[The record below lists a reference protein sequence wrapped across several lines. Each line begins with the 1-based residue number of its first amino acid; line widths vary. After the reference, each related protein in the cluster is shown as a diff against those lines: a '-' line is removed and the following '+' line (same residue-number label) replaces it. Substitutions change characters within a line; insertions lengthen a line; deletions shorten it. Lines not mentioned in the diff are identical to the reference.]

1 MPFNADDTKV
11 YRQDVKTQGN
21 TMSLEERHQLL
32 ERYLPDPKQL
42 RRKPK
47 ERTTRRHGL
56 PRKRVRLFL
65 KDKLHFLLY
74 WLTQF
79 LFGVYLRIR
88 QIHSAIF
95 QKYIAIRHHH
105 HRTPAYI
112 QKDLKNL
119 SRLPEHLSVIL
130 KYDTTTDDGLETLL
144 DEVAELSAWSAAAG
158 IPLLS
163 VYERSG
169 ILKQYMSALQEIVQ
183 QKLVLYFGPPPATP
197 SLHVFAPNLPTLS
210 PLPSIEADA
219 NGASNGDQN
228 PNTNRRLSLL
238 LLSESDGRDTLVD
251 LTRTLAEMAQAHK
264 LRPNDITIDLVDAE
278 ISASTSISLQLDEA
292 YTAANAN
299 RKRNDAPHK
308 NSFSLSPEPDLL
320 IVFAP
325 YIKLD
330 GYPPW
335 QIRLTEIFC
344 VGDSGGDVSGRV
356 RTRVEYQGFLR
367 ALWNFAG
374 AQFRF
379 GT

>member
-1 MPFNADDTKV
+1 MPFNDEDTTY
-11 YRQDVKTQGN
+11 YRRDVETKGH
-21 TMSLEERHQLL
+21 TMSLEERRQLL
-32 ERYLPDPKQL
+32 ERYLPQPSQL
-42 RRKPK
+42 QSPRKSTTRPSKERKPGH
-47 ERTTRRHGL
+47 RRRIR
-56 PRKRVRLFL
+56 PFL
-65 KDKLHFLLY
+65 KETLHLLIY
-74 WLTQF
+74 LTIQF
-79 LFGVYLRIR
+79 IFGVYIRIR
-88 QIHSAIF
+88 QIRSAVL

-130 KYDTTTDDGLETLL
+130 RYDSSTDDGLETLL

-163 VYERSG
+163 VYEKSG
-169 ILKQYMSALQEIVQ
+169 VLKQYMSAVHEIVQ
-183 QKLVLYFGPPPATP
+183 QKLVAYYGSPPSTP
-197 SLHVFAPNLPTLS
+197 TLRVLAPNHPTLS
-210 PLPSIEADA
+210 PLPSPTIPAQT
-219 NGASNGDQN
+219 NGTTNGN
-228 PNTNRRLSLL
+228 HHSTNVSLNLL
-238 LLSESDGRDTLVD
+238 LLSESDGRATLID

-264 LRPNDITIDLVDAE
+264 LRPKDITQDLIDTE
-278 ISASTSISLQLDEA
+278 ISATTSIPALSASSALMDGAVKANGATPSLPSE
-292 YTAANAN
+292 
-299 RKRNDAPHK
+299 
-308 NSFSLSPEPDLL
+308 PELL

-344 VGDSGGDVSGRV
+344 VGDSGGDVSGRQ

-374 AQFRF
+374 AEFRY
-379 GT
+379 GR